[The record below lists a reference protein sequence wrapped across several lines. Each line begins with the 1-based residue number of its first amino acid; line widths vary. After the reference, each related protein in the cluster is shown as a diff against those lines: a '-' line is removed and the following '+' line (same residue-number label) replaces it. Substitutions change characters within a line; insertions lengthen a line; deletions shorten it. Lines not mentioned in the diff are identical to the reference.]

1 MQAHKTIASLVIVEL
16 YVTIK
21 QTGVG
26 FDDTHLSAS
35 TLEAEA
41 GETLG
46 SRPILSTYQFPVQS
60 DYIVKPCL

>member
-1 MQAHKTIASLVIVEL
+1 MTRTFQPAH
-16 YVTIK
+16 
-21 QTGVG
+21 
-26 FDDTHLSAS
+26 
-35 TLEAEA
+35 LEAEA